1 LVYLVCLVC
10 LVKPDRPNE
19 PDKQNKPVSASCEGV
34 LQFFR
39 WGEMVSPQPP
49 LNADGPDKAPQP
61 IVNAVGGSFTG
72 SVNGQGPVGSTPI
85 SPTVALFLSISQEY

>member
-1 LVYLVCLVC
+1 VYLVCLVC

>member
-1 LVYLVCLVC
+1 MYLVCLVC

-49 LNADGPDKAPQP
+49 LNADGPDMALQP
-61 IVNAVGGSFTG
+61 IVNAAGSCFAG
-72 SVNGQGPVGSTPI
+72 SVHDQGPVSSTPI
-85 SPTVALFLSISQEY
+85 SRTVALFLSISQEY

>member
-1 LVYLVCLVC
+1 

-49 LNADGPDKAPQP
+49 LNADGPD
-61 IVNAVGGSFTG
+61 NAAADRECSGELFCRF
-72 SVNGQGPVGSTPI
+72 GP
-85 SPTVALFLSISQEY
+85 

>member
-1 LVYLVCLVC
+1 

-39 WGEMVSPQPP
+39 WGEMVSPQPS
-49 LNADGPDKAPQP
+49 LNAGGPDKAPQP
-61 IVNAVGGSFTG
+61 IVNAAGNSFAG
-72 SVNGQGPVGSTPI
+72 SVNDQGPVGSTLI
-85 SPTVALFLSISQEY
+85 SRTIALFLSISQEY

>member
-1 LVYLVCLVC
+1 

-49 LNADGPDKAPQP
+49 LNAGGPNKAPRP
-61 IVNAVGGSFTG
+61 IVNAAGSSFAG
-72 SVNGQGPVGSTPI
+72 SVNDQEPVGSTPT
-85 SPTVALFLSISQEY
+85 SRTVALFLSISQEY